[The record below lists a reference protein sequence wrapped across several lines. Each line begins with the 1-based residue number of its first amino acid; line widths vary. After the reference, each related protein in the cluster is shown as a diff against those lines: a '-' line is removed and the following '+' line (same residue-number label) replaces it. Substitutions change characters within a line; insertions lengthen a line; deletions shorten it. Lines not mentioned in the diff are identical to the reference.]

1 MPILRRN
8 RTTHSSSAGSIRP
21 NWTMHT
27 TEPCILLYIDSYRM
41 LGLLHGMR
49 ELVGLL
55 IAQGIDSAAYG
66 SRMLDN

>member
-8 RTTHSSSAGSIRP
+8 PNNAQQFGSIYSP
-21 NWTMHT
+21 GWTMHT
-27 TEPCILLYIDSYRM
+27 TEPCNLLYIDSYRM

-55 IAQGIDSAAYG
+55 ISAGIDSAAY